1 MSPSLFYASSA
12 PVLKV
17 STDQPAK
24 LRRSLRPRQ
33 SLRSATPEPRPRK
46 RTLSTSALQNNTN
59 SNAAK
64 KLKLDER
71 KAVSWAVVS
80 LDDLELILFIATQ
93 NTAVMNEKR
102 DVRDKAR
109 KRWLFCHREILE
121 PLLPSNSNFFAQLQK
136 DIEHSSNEAVS
147 FVPLHE
153 LDEQPKLIK
162 GGYMKDYQVCSTFL
176 SSSATPDFLE
186 GSCKGF
192 HSWCPCIRMVRNL
205 RTISQNITQKISRN
219 ELYIGRRVGFSAIF
233 SLPKLTYYVGWDS
246 ERRSRC
252 VACSNTEDIQS

>member
-17 STDQPAK
+17 STDQPAM

-59 SNAAK
+59 KNAAK

-71 KAVSWAVVS
+71 KAVSWAVVC
-80 LDDLELILFIATQ
+80 LDNWELILFIATQ
-93 NTAVMNEKR
+93 NTVVMNEKR
-102 DVRDKAR
+102 DVRDRAR
-109 KRWLFCHREILE
+109 QRWLFCHREILE

-136 DIEHSSNEAVS
+136 EIEHSSNDAVS

-162 GGYMKDYQVCSTFL
+162 GGYMKDYQVRITFL
-176 SSSATPDFLE
+176 SSGATPNFLE

-192 HSWCPCIRMVRNL
+192 HSWCPCIRMVRRL
-205 RTISQNITQKISRN
+205 RSTSQHVTEKKSGINCILGD
-219 ELYIGRRVGFSAIF
+219 ELVFSTVF
-233 SLPKLTYYVGWDS
+233 LC
-246 ERRSRC
+246 RRSLM
-252 VACSNTEDIQS
+252 I